1 MTQPDIHK
9 RQQELSKTGSGQRTL
24 LVIVLKR
31 SVRPSFWMYQ
41 TQTRWEKLILNK
53 LPDYYLQD
61 GWHISFSNISLFPTI
76 FSLTAIIQRSLTL
89 PELASHS
96 KVSHPF
102 KLSSCCIQKS
112 TYAFLTLFYFNSLSI
127 FSFTSFFFYY
137 FLSLFVHPTKTR
149 CRKRLCLIV
158 LCVSLYSWVHFSR
171 AVLLYLQVAS
181 HLIQETV
188 TVPDLASHSKAS
200 HSQLVCEQDK
210 VPIEN
215 IRL

>member
-1 MTQPDIHK
+1 MTQPDVHK

-76 FSLTAIIQRSLTL
+76 FSLTAISFKGLLLFQTWHLIQRYLTF

-96 KVSHPF
+96 EVSHTS
-102 KLSSCCIQKS
+102 KLYSCCIQTS
-112 TYAFLTLFYFNSLSI
+112 TYAFLTLFYFSSLSI
-127 FSFTSFFFYY
+127 FSFTSFFFYC
-137 FLSLFVHPTKTR
+137 FLSSTPDED
-149 CRKRLCLIV
+149 
-158 LCVSLYSWVHFSR
+158 SL
-171 AVLLYLQVAS
+171 
-181 HLIQETV
+181 
-188 TVPDLASHSKAS
+188 SKA
-200 HSQLVCEQDK
+200 LV
-210 VPIEN
+210 
-215 IRL
+215 